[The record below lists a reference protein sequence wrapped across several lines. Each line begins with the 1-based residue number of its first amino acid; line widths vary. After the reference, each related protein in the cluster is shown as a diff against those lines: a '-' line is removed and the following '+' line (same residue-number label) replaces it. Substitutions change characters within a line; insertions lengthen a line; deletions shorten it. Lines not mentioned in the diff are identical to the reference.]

1 MSVILPNLLL
11 GDVNDALMAVRG
23 STRPQVSAI
32 LTMAAELPLHQRF
45 AGLQYFINYKYIPM
59 DDSPSQDLLSNL
71 PEALNFIHSEL
82 EQGHTVLV
90 HCAAG
95 ISRSA
100 SVVIA
105 YLMMTRGMTLA
116 EAYQYVKSRRPIV
129 EPNPGFIQQL
139 STL

>member
-11 GDVNDALMAVRG
+11 GDVNDAFMAVRG
-23 STRPQVSAI
+23 STRPQVNAI
-32 LTMAAELPLHQRF
+32 LTMAAELPLHKQF
-45 AGLQYFINYKYIPM
+45 MGLQHFLDYKYIPM

-71 PEALNFIHSEL
+71 PEALDFIQTQL

-105 YLMMTRGMTLA
+105 YLMSHGMSL
-116 EAYQYVKSRRPIV
+116 EQAYGYVKSRRPIV
-129 EPNPGFIQQL
+129 QPNPGFMQQL
-139 STL
+139 NSL

>member
-11 GDVNDALMAVRG
+11 GDVQDAFMAVRG
-23 STRPQVSAI
+23 SLRPQVSAI
-32 LTMAAELPLHQRF
+32 LTMAAELPLHKQF
-45 AGLQYFINYKYIPM
+45 VGLQHFLDYKYIPM

-71 PEALNFIHSEL
+71 PEALNFINWQL

-105 YLMMTRGMTLA
+105 YLMMTHGMTLD
-116 EAYQYVKSRRPIV
+116 EAYQYVKSRRSIV
-129 EPNPGFIQQL
+129 QPNPGFMQQL

>member
-1 MSVILPNLLL
+1 
-11 GDVNDALMAVRG
+11 
-23 STRPQVSAI
+23 
-32 LTMAAELPLHQRF
+32 
-45 AGLQYFINYKYIPM
+45 M
-59 DDSPSQDLLSNL
+59 DDSPNQDLLSNL
-71 PEALNFIHSEL
+71 PEALNFINWQL

-116 EAYQYVKSRRPIV
+116 EAYQYAKSRRPIV